1 MSANFTGVTFPNQ
14 KVTPAND
21 AVIRRAIFDDGILTG
36 CDLSYSGST
45 LTMTAGQLMI
55 CGRQI
60 IHPSSQNWAVTEAT
74 SGYARLVLTIDV
86 TRTSTKDTFDQ
97 VVDEIQYAT
106 DANGFADLTT
116 ADINATGTRYQVA
129 VCVVSLGP
137 GGITGIV
144 SKLDMTEGGGA
155 GGVLTVTVS
164 PGELVTV
171 SNSDKSQAK
180 AANAS
185 GVAVFKGL
193 KAGAWTVAVT
203 RNGKPTAKTVIIV
216 TDYSVSIPL
225 STIPEFTYTG
235 DYEIVNDSD
244 EPITVSEGNW
254 KIRFLTS
261 GTLTFTNLNGAADGI
276 DLFLVGGGGGA
287 CGTDSGAGGGG
298 GGYTKTVRAVQVL
311 AGVAYQIVVG
321 AGGKPTKGGGTSS
334 AFNESVEGGKSNST
348 TTANGGDGGS
358 GGGARGDGSMG
369 VGGRGGSDGSD
380 GFRGK
385 GNSVTVGKGQKTTT
399 REFGESAN
407 KLYSGGGAGG
417 STGGAAAVAGGAG
430 GGGNGGADDGV
441 DTAATPGETNTGG
454 GGGGG
459 YKPAAGGSGI
469 VIARNARRA
478 A

>member
-45 LTMTAGQLMI
+45 LTMTAGQFMI

-74 SGYARLVLTIDV
+74 SGYARLVLTIDI

-137 GGITGIV
+137 GGITGIA

-193 KAGAWTVAVT
+193 KAGPWTVAVT
-203 RNGKPTAKTVIIV
+203 RNGKPTAKTVIVV

-244 EPITVSEGNW
+244 EPITVSQDNW

-261 GTLTFTNLNGAADGI
+261 GTLTFTNLNGAENGI
-276 DLFLVGGGGGA
+276 DVFLVGGGGNGETIRGA
-287 CGTDSGAGGGG
+287 RGGG
-298 GGYTKTVRAVQVL
+298 GGYTKTVK
-311 AGVAYQIVVG
+311 GVSIAIATPYTVTIG
-321 AGGKPTKGGGTSS
+321 ASSGTSS
-334 AFNESVEGGKSNST
+334 AFGAS
-348 TTANGGDGGS
+348 ANGASGADGGS
-358 GGGARGDGSMG
+358 GGGG
-369 VGGRGGSDGSD
+369 GGSSSGTSGNGGSN
-380 GFRGK
+380 GGNGTAGNVSK
-385 GNSVTVGKGQKTTT
+385 GGTGQGTTT
-399 REFGESAN
+399 REFGESTG
-407 KLYSGGGAGG
+407 KLYSGGGGG
-417 STGGAAAVAGGAG
+417 SAAYAGAAGDSTAGAGANFGGAAKNGVA
-430 GGGNGGADDGV
+430 
-441 DTAATPGETNTGG
+441 NTGG
-454 GGGGG
+454 GGGGAYSG
-459 YKPAAGGSGI
+459 TAGRGGSGI
-469 VIARNARRA
+469 AIIRNARGA